1 MPTKLFSVRRR
12 ALLSALGIGLLSPA
26 ASAFDGPNAPPSDPS
41 ATQVPITPNSTRD
54 AAARK
59 VTSPAMV
66 EPLGTPSSQAQGI
79 GAPVPM
85 ASPQS
90 GTGMMAPGGGFGTPA
105 YGPGY
110 GSVGG
115 PGSGMP
121 MGGAAGAPG
130 TGGTPGAAS
139 GGTNPFASTG
149 GVDDLGF
156 SSGGTSNSSSFLPN
170 VIGDMGPGVRTSAVP
185 TTPGNS
191 GVPGAPKTPPSN
203 EVTSILRVFKISE
216 NQSPRPQDRV
226 FFTFNYFNDVNS
238 SINKLNNSPISG
250 IKIYR
255 YVWGFEKTFDEG
267 RGSVG
272 LSLPL
277 YSLFANAAPSSGVTA
292 PGSTSLGDLNIF
304 AKYILKENKETG
316 SLLSTGLLLTPP
328 TGPRYLAG
336 ANYFPQSKYP
346 GSFVPVHDLQIQPF
360 IGYIF
365 QRDRFYIQGF
375 SALNVAVNP
384 QDVTLYFNDV
394 QFGYFLFRDRE
405 TDRFLTAVVPT
416 FEAHITNPLNHRG
429 VSSPDPNKSQNF
441 QYDPYGTPDTVNL
454 TYGINF
460 EIRRNS
466 LLTLAF
472 AEPVTSYKP
481 FAYEAFVLFNYR
493 FGRSRALIN
502 PPPNVVGG

>member
-1 MPTKLFSVRRR
+1 
-12 ALLSALGIGLLSPA
+12 
-26 ASAFDGPNAPPSDPS
+26 
-41 ATQVPITPNSTRD
+41 
-54 AAARK
+54 
-59 VTSPAMV
+59 
-66 EPLGTPSSQAQGI
+66 
-79 GAPVPM
+79 
-85 ASPQS
+85 
-90 GTGMMAPGGGFGTPA
+90 MAPGGGFGTGS
-105 YGPGY
+105 YDPGY
-110 GSVGG
+110 GQM
-115 PGSGMP
+115 PGSGAGS
-121 MGGAAGAPG
+121 MGAGSAAGAPAAGAPG
-130 TGGTPGAAS
+130 AGPADAMAAAPNAASAFGTPGIGVDE
-139 GGTNPFASTG
+139 GGPSTG
-149 GVDDLGF
+149 GA
-156 SSGGTSNSSSFLPN
+156 SSNLLPN
-170 VIGDMGPGVRTSAVP
+170 VIGDMGPGVRSSAVP
-185 TTPGNS
+185 TPPGSTTPGGPS
-191 GVPGAPKTPPSN
+191 KTPPSN

-226 FFTFNYFNDVNS
+226 FFTFNYFNDVNG
-238 SINKLNNSPISG
+238 SINKLNNSPITG

-267 RGSVG
+267 RGSIG

-277 YSLFANAAPSSGVTA
+277 YSLSANSAPNSGIST

-304 AKYILKENKETG
+304 AKYILKENKKTG
-316 SLLSTGLLLTPP
+316 SLLSTGLLVTPP

-336 ANYFPQSKYP
+336 ANYLPVSKYP

-365 QRDRFYIQGF
+365 QRDRFYAQGF

-384 QDVTLYFNDV
+384 QDVSLFFNDV
-394 QFGYFLFRDRE
+394 QFGYFVFRDRE
-405 TDRFLTAVVPT
+405 SDRFLTAIIPT
-416 FEAHITNPLNHRG
+416 FEAHISDPINHRG
-429 VSSPDPNKSQNF
+429 VKSPDPFKTNF

-502 PPPNVVGG
+502 PPPNVIGG